1 MDIIAELLGTWSQ
14 DFNVYSCLL
23 KIGLCL
29 CIGIIIGMERAKN
42 LQAAGLKTFVFV
54 TLTSVVAGIFDFYA
68 CSSGLTRIPIVCP
81 IIILA
86 TGIISSNTI
95 LFNSKNQFRGLTT
108 SVGLIFAES
117 MVLVISFGFYLI
129 GLIGLALYIIGS
141 IVLPKFE
148 KQAKSRS
155 LSFEVYVELKSRE
168 SLYSFIQAL
177 RQLGLKVNGVEFN
190 PAYANSGL
198 AVYSVALRIL
208 KDKCPSTSH
217 KDIIDAISSLS
228 MVGFIEEII

>member
-1 MDIIAELLGTWSQ
+1 MDIIAELLGTWAVE
-14 DFNVYSCLL
+14 FNVYSCLL

-29 CIGIIIGMERAKN
+29 LIGVIIGMERAKN

-54 TLTSVVAGIFDFYA
+54 SLASVIAGLVDFY
-68 CSSGLTRIPIVCP
+68 LTTNGFTIIPIVCP
-81 IIILA
+81 LIILSTA
-86 TGIISSNTI
+86 TISSNTI

-108 SVGLIFAES
+108 SVGLICAES
-117 MVLVISFGFYLI
+117 MALAISFGFYLI
-129 GLIGLALYIIGS
+129 GIIGLAVYIIGS
-141 IVLPKFE
+141 LILPNIE
-148 KQAKSRS
+148 KNVKRKS
-155 LSFEVYVELKSRE
+155 LSFEVYVELKTRE

-208 KDKCPSTSH
+208 KGKCPVTSH
-217 KDIIDAISSLS
+217 KEIIEAISSFS
-228 MVGFIEEII
+228 MVGFIEEIL